1 MVRLH
6 CRLLIRLM
14 AVCLA
19 LIPTSRLTADLVEL
33 YDVTAGTLPGNQGWL
48 AVVPAPATEQHNGSW
63 LNLDTTAER
72 SSQAGYFSE
81 SPFNGASQHPDMP
94 VLDRLTGFHID
105 FQLQVLS
112 EGHNQRDDNGDG
124 LDDRAGF
131 SLIAISEDLLGLEVG
146 FFEDRVWVYA
156 AAGEGTNSLFT
167 QAEGV
172 AWDTT
177 QMHDYRLTLLGGN
190 YLLSANGSSLLTGSL
205 RNYNPSGVNP
215 LFNPYDNPSF
225 LFLGD
230 DTTSADSNVLLGS
243 ISVSAI
249 PEPSG
254 VLILTLILGRVAVRR
269 KSRARPNAR
278 CADPIPAN
286 PIG

>member
-1 MVRLH
+1 MVHLH
-6 CRLLIRLM
+6 CRLLVRL
-14 AVCLA
+14 LA
-19 LIPTSRLTADLVEL
+19 LCLVLVPTSRLTADWVEL

-48 AVVPAPATEQHNGSW
+48 PVVPAPSSEQHNGSW
-63 LNLDTTAER
+63 LNLDTTADR
-72 SSQAGYFSE
+72 ASQAGYFSE

-94 VLDRLTGFHID
+94 VLDRLAGFHVD

-112 EGHNQRDDNGDG
+112 EGHNTRDDNGDG

-167 QAEGV
+167 QAEGI

-177 QMHDYRLTLLGGN
+177 QMHDYRLTFLGSN
-190 YLLSANGSSLLTGSL
+190 YALSANGSSLLTGSL

-215 LFNPYDNPSF
+215 LFDPYDNPSF

-243 ISVSAI
+243 ISVSSI

-269 KSRARPNAR
+269 KYRARPNTR
-278 CADPIPAN
+278 
-286 PIG
+286 